1 MLVALRPLDE
11 QLVGHLADQE
21 GLARLQHL
29 RDSLGLIEVGRV
41 AAVEVPRELLPL
53 GNAVPYGKQ
62 PDRAVGTGDVNR
74 APVGE
79 PGYHQPH
86 EVPHDDVE
94 VERPVEDLRTASAMN
109 ASRAVLA
116 LLPGVMSRMIAAV
129 PVSEP
134 SRSRRGES
142 VSETSTSVPSL
153 RSRCVWWF
161 WTGSPVRAANQAG
174 RLLLEV
180 RRHRRS

>member
-1 MLVALRPLDE
+1 MIAPNVSPRALSGTTIPDE
-11 QLVGHLADQE
+11 IPSSLISRRCSSLCAPWTSSSSGHLADQE

-53 GNAVPYGKQ
+53 GNAVPYGNQ
-62 PDRAVGTGDVNR
+62 PNRAVGTGDVNR

-94 VERPVEDLRTASAMN
+94 VERPVEDSHRFGDERGAPF
-109 ASRAVLA
+109 VA
-116 LLPGVMSRMIAAV
+116 LLPGYVADD
-129 PVSEP
+129 
-134 SRSRRGES
+134 RRG
-142 VSETSTSVPSL
+142 P
-153 RSRCVWWF
+153 R
-161 WTGSPVRAANQAG
+161 Q
-174 RLLLEV
+174 
-180 RRHRRS
+180 